1 MSVFVY
7 SCACV
12 CVCVCVCVCM
22 HVFSYVEGGTF
33 TQVCAL
39 EAREQSQGLFLTHLG
54 LLFVYFDFL
63 ETGFLM
69 ILKLIK

>member
-1 MSVFVY
+1 
-7 SCACV
+7 
-12 CVCVCVCVCM
+12 M